1 MKIMD
6 QESIKKITDEITE
19 ILLKKNQDYG
29 GASFDLGLNG
39 NMVHLWD
46 KVRRYRSLI
55 EKNKEKAQ
63 KKKEKRGEKAE
74 KINAMAQTNT
84 KSIKSSATKSS
95 SMSDIER
102 EEKLEKARAN
112 AKPGSLASKA
122 NMVKNFNENK

>member
-1 MKIMD
+1 M
-6 QESIKKITDEITE
+6 
-19 ILLKKNQDYG
+19 
-29 GASFDLGLNG
+29 
-39 NMVHLWD
+39 
-46 KVRRYRSLI
+46 I

-84 KSIKSSATKSS
+84 KSIKSSATQSS
-95 SMSDIER
+95 SVSDKER
-102 EEKLEKARAN
+102 DEKLEKARAN